1 MVMNIIRQPNASIR
15 PVNKG
20 GAMNGPMLPPELY
33 TPVGRPRSFTWN
45 QSLVTRTAAGKAGH
59 SAAPSATRA
68 QSNCTYDTANP
79 PAA

>member
-1 MVMNIIRQPNASIR
+1 MVMNMVRQPNASIS
-15 PVNKG
+15 PVSSG

-45 QSLVTRTAAGKAGH
+45 QSLVTRTAAGNAGH

-68 QSNCTYDTANP
+68 HSNWT
-79 PAA
+79 